1 MSYVDPSF
9 PIIEQFSF
17 IGAMKIELVVLK
29 WPFSGHMIF
38 SHVIF
43 VVLWDIIRYTVII
56 IEWSP
61 NGFRLI
67 FLKTRFMA
75 GPFGQFKRVTTLI
88 VRIGQRMDDF
98 ITGPRYDGVLESA
111 NFYSKMIIV
120 KVKYHLNLDNCIT
133 TVLSWIKKN

>member
-88 VRIGQRMDDF
+88 VRIDQRMDDF
-98 ITGPRYDGVLESA
+98 ISWEGMMESWNRPIFTQKWLSARSNIIWTWTIALEL
-111 NFYSKMIIV
+111 Y
-120 KVKYHLNLDNCIT
+120 
-133 TVLSWIKKN
+133 

>member
-98 ITGPRYDGVLESA
+98 ISWEGMMESW
-111 NFYSKMIIV
+111 NRPIFTQKWLSSRSNIIWTWTIALQL
-120 KVKYHLNLDNCIT
+120 Y
-133 TVLSWIKKN
+133 

>member
-98 ITGPRYDGVLESA
+98 ISWEDMMESW
-111 NFYSKMIIV
+111 NRLIFTQKWLSSRSNIIWTWTIALQL
-120 KVKYHLNLDNCIT
+120 Y
-133 TVLSWIKKN
+133 

>member
-98 ITGPRYDGVLESA
+98 ISWEGMMESW
-111 NFYSKMIIV
+111 NRTF
-120 KVKYHLNLDNCIT
+120 LL
-133 TVLSWIKKN
+133 KNDYRQGQISFELGQLH

>member
-43 VVLWDIIRYTVII
+43 VVLWDIIRYTVKI

-88 VRIGQRMDDF
+88 VRIGQRTDDF
-98 ITGPRYDGVLESA
+98 ISWEGMMESWNRPIFTQKWLSPRSNIIWTWTIALEL
-111 NFYSKMIIV
+111 Y
-120 KVKYHLNLDNCIT
+120 
-133 TVLSWIKKN
+133 

>member
-88 VRIGQRMDDF
+88 VRISQRMDDF
-98 ITGPRYDGVLESA
+98 ISWEGMMESW
-111 NFYSKMIIV
+111 NRPIFTQKWLSSRSNIIWTWTIALQL
-120 KVKYHLNLDNCIT
+120 Y
-133 TVLSWIKKN
+133 

>member
-29 WPFSGHMIF
+29 WPFSGHMIL

-56 IEWSP
+56 IE
-61 NGFRLI
+61 
-67 FLKTRFMA
+67 
-75 GPFGQFKRVTTLI
+75 
-88 VRIGQRMDDF
+88 
-98 ITGPRYDGVLESA
+98 
-111 NFYSKMIIV
+111 
-120 KVKYHLNLDNCIT
+120 
-133 TVLSWIKKN
+133 

>member
-98 ITGPRYDGVLESA
+98 ISWEGMMESWNRPIFTQKWLSSRSNIIWTWTIALEL
-111 NFYSKMIIV
+111 Y
-120 KVKYHLNLDNCIT
+120 
-133 TVLSWIKKN
+133 